1 MGGRKKNSAPNFFSS
16 SNPPRRGA
24 FFPSLSKQDAV
35 LPAYDR
41 IAAEHVVP
49 GIRHLL
55 TTLSAELD
63 TIEADAAAAAA
74 AGSITYETLVP
85 QLEALT
91 DRLGR
96 AWGAV
101 QHLKGA
107 CVWVVND

>member
-1 MGGRKKNSAPNFFSS
+1 MAPFFFSS
-16 SNPPRRGA
+16 QHT
-24 FFPSLSKQDAV
+24 QDAV

-107 CVWVVND
+107 CG